1 MHGSERQH
9 RRGHQSGAGP
19 RRVRRFGNHRQAQ
32 REVKML
38 RPDQGRCSTAAGSA
52 LVSVP
57 TGYGELAVYHSRNL
71 PSSSSRNA
79 AILSQ
84 AD

>member
-1 MHGSERQH
+1 
-9 RRGHQSGAGP
+9 
-19 RRVRRFGNHRQAQ
+19 
-32 REVKML
+32 ML

-84 AD
+84 AEHLKR